1 MAERIGRS
9 PVIQWLTQTVAA
21 FNATVISQAKNINRK
36 SRTMNKDKFVSLL
49 MRFHKIT
56 RNIGVQ
62 KNTRKNSKP
71 VYNKNLKIIWTTKI
85 LWLIYI
91 FCFSKSFGLLFHKF
105 QINFFVQFTKWL
117 AMKRKFLFFSK
128 LNSETNLIQGVQKLY
143 S

>member
-49 MRFHKIT
+49 MRFHEIIT

-85 LWLIYI
+85 L
-91 FCFSKSFGLLFHKF
+91 
-105 QINFFVQFTKWL
+105 
-117 AMKRKFLFFSK
+117 
-128 LNSETNLIQGVQKLY
+128 
-143 S
+143 